1 MFVAAWLYY
10 DILEIVAYVQR
21 GEAKMDI
28 GGLIGSIIASPFIC
42 IGWIIVGAIA
52 GAVARQIMG
61 SGDRPFIQDVILGL
75 IGALVGGFLAGLLN
89 LYKPDG
95 GIGLVL
101 VNLVIAIVGAI
112 ILIAIGRAL
121 MGRRV

>member
-1 MFVAAWLYY
+1 MN
-10 DILEIVAYVQR
+10 I
-21 GEAKMDI
+21 GE
-28 GGLIGSIIASPFIC
+28 LIGSIVSAPFIC

-61 SGDRPFIQDVILGL
+61 SSNRPFLSDLILGL
-75 IGALVGGFLAGLLN
+75 LGALVGGFVASLLG

-95 GIGLVL
+95 GLGLVL
-101 VNLVIAIVGAI
+101 VNLVIAIVGAV

>member
-1 MFVAAWLYY
+1 
-10 DILEIVAYVQR
+10 
-21 GEAKMDI
+21 MDI

-61 SGDRPFIQDVILGL
+61 AGDRPLIQDVILGL
-75 IGALVGGFLAGLLN
+75 IGALVGGFIASLLN

-95 GIGLVL
+95 GLGLLL
-101 VNLVIAIVGAI
+101 VNLVIAIIGAI

-121 MGRRV
+121 TGRRVG

>member
-1 MFVAAWLYY
+1 
-10 DILEIVAYVQR
+10 
-21 GEAKMDI
+21 MDI
-28 GGLIGSIIASPFIC
+28 GALIGDIIAAPFIC

-61 SGDRPFIQDVILGL
+61 SRDQPFISDLILGL
-75 IGALVGGFLAGLLN
+75 IGAVVGGFVASLLGL
-89 LYKPDG
+89 YRPDG
-95 GIGLVL
+95 GLGLVL

-112 ILIAIGRAL
+112 ILIAIGRAI

>member
-1 MFVAAWLYY
+1 
-10 DILEIVAYVQR
+10 
-21 GEAKMDI
+21 MDI
-28 GGLIGSIIASPFIC
+28 GGLIGSIVASPFIC

-61 SGDRPFIQDVILGL
+61 SGDRPFLSDLILGL
-75 IGALVGGFLAGLLN
+75 VGAVVGGFVASLLG

-95 GIGLVL
+95 GIALVL

-121 MGRRV
+121 MGRR